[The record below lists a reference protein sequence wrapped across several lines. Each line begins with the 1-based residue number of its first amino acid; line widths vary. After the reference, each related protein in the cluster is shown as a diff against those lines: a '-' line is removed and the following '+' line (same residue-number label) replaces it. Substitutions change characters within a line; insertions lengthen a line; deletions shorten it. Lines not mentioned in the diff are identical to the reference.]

1 MTNKRIIQPNPA
13 FEIVKEDGMMHD
25 QFQRWT
31 REANNAIT
39 IIGTGS
45 PEGVVEAE
53 QGQEYMDDA
62 GTAGSIKYAKRD
74 SDISGDKSKGWIL
87 I

>member
-1 MTNKRIIQPNPA
+1 MRKTISPTIPTQP
-13 FEIVKEDGMMHD
+13 IVEQTGRPTQ
-25 QFQRWT
+25 QFRTFMLQVEQRGL
-31 REANNAIT
+31 

-62 GTAGSIKYAKRD
+62 GTAGSIKYIKRD
-74 SDISGDKSKGWIL
+74 ADISGDKSQGWIL
-87 I
+87 V

>member
-1 MTNKRIIQPNPA
+1 MNQFRIFLLQVQ
-13 FEIVKEDGMMHD
+13 E
-25 QFQRWT
+25 RT
-31 REANNAIT
+31 LL
-39 IIGTGS
+39 IGTGS

-62 GTAGSIKYAKRD
+62 GVAGAIKYIKRD
-74 SDISGDKSKGWIL
+74 ANVGGDKSLGWIL